1 MRIKTKIPALLL
13 ALLFASSP
21 AAAAEDEGKNTYVVI
36 KNDVFQHATRTVQVL
51 TQQALRDEG
60 YLVQDPEELQE
71 INPSNAS
78 IKALAEAQ
86 GVPLFLAIEALP
98 LQSKYILNFSMT
110 STDTLQILD
119 SRQINMG
126 HLDEAE
132 TVIKRA
138 IRSLARKTT
147 IDESADYKTI
157 TKDEARQYKKR
168 KGEFLIGI
176 SLSGALGLDA
186 NAHGYYGGFGR
197 FAFETDQ
204 MRLDVDFGGVGG
216 PRGGLHNI
224 AIGGAYL
231 FYGEE
236 NISPYIGMDM
246 GWGELT
252 TDEDDNSEKS
262 FMEGEGIFFGFKGGL
277 EFMRFYEVRLLTE
290 IRVLVP
296 AFKPELITSTP
307 DDTGIEV
314 ETSET
319 RYQPMALMSVT
330 LLW

>member
-36 KNDVFQHATRTVQVL
+36 KNDGFQHATRTVQVL

-138 IRSLARKTT
+138 IRSLAPDAHSGRR
-147 IDESADYKTI
+147 SGRGVRGA
-157 TKDEARQYKKR
+157 ARAAR
-168 KGEFLIGI
+168 
-176 SLSGALGLDA
+176 
-186 NAHGYYGGFGR
+186 
-197 FAFETDQ
+197 
-204 MRLDVDFGGVGG
+204 
-216 PRGGLHNI
+216 
-224 AIGGAYL
+224 
-231 FYGEE
+231 
-236 NISPYIGMDM
+236 
-246 GWGELT
+246 
-252 TDEDDNSEKS
+252 
-262 FMEGEGIFFGFKGGL
+262 
-277 EFMRFYEVRLLTE
+277 
-290 IRVLVP
+290 
-296 AFKPELITSTP
+296 
-307 DDTGIEV
+307 
-314 ETSET
+314 
-319 RYQPMALMSVT
+319 
-330 LLW
+330 